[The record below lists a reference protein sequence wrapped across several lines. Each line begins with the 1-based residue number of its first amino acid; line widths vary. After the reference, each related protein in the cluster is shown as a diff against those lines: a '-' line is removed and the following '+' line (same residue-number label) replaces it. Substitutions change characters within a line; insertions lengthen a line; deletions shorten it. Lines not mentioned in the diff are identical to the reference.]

1 MYAPFF
7 LRVLFFGSTK
17 FMSHFFQSTE
27 NKALIIVSECFL
39 HFVVEYLNFLGVN
52 VKVKKMI
59 STPEKTEAHES
70 MKAKAS
76 LPSMTMRALFGPHF
90 SISEENL
97 EKAADP
103 SLADTHSFLVSL
115 FGAHISEHD
124 IDAVPRIEVEF
135 NTNEAAVQLAE
146 VEKLFGKPGAQTL
159 RKEPLDL
166 FTLLHS
172 TLPDYANLP
181 KCSDS
186 WLVEMPKIQPNRQ
199 TAHADPQPIIKN
211 CQFHPSTSRMLFT
224 PSNIM
229 RWGYHP
235 GTNSFVSNTRL
246 IRWSDGLLTLHIGE
260 DVYSVSDWRSTAE
273 VHLLGNE
280 TIIHKHGLLLPSF
293 TACGQNVKRH
303 LVIDSTE
310 AASIQNAVAEEN
322 AMNLM
327 ENKRHRLGYA
337 TDVIPSINW
346 EQVSKGNSV
355 LEEFVAKEYARRE
368 KEIQR
373 RYKMGQ
379 PTSLAEQFEWEKELS
394 EMIKAVVHGTLD
406 VSDIMASG
414 TQKELTEKRRQ
425 PSRRKFDRNLSLDGD
440 FTVDPL
446 ADADNDDNDRS
457 DHSSASDDYEEMMK
471 NMQQKRDREVSEER
485 REKRVKFDGLSV
497 SLSVEKVKKELLALK
512 ENLPFDSEV
521 YCSVD
526 GTIEMLDCSL
536 SFSLVEKELEMIIKV
551 VKNEY
556 SYVDISGLANAFNQV
571 TTL

>member
-1 MYAPFF
+1 MIPTA
-7 LRVLFFGSTK
+7 
-17 FMSHFFQSTE
+17 E
-27 NKALIIVSECFL
+27 NS
-39 HFVVEYLNFLGVN
+39 
-52 VKVKKMI
+52 
-59 STPEKTEAHES
+59 EAHEN

-76 LPSMTMRALFGPHF
+76 LPNMTMRALFGPHF
-90 SISEENL
+90 TISEENL
-97 EKAADP
+97 EQAADP
-103 SLADTHSFLVSL
+103 TLADTHSFLVSL
-115 FGAHISEHD
+115 FGTHISEHD
-124 IDAVPRIEVEF
+124 IDAVPRIEDEF
-135 NTNEAAVQLAE
+135 NTNVAAVQLAE

-172 TLPDYANLP
+172 TRPDYANLP

-199 TAHADPQPIIKN
+199 TAHADPQPIIKD
-211 CQFHPSTSRMLFT
+211 CPFHPSTSRMLFT

-235 GTNSFVSNTRL
+235 GSNSFVSNTRL

-293 TACGQNVKRH
+293 TACGQNIKRH

-327 ENKRHRLGYA
+327 ENKKHRLGYA

-346 EQVSKGNSV
+346 EHVSKGNSV

-368 KEIQR
+368 KEMQR
-373 RYKMGQ
+373 RHKMGQ
-379 PTSLAEQFEWEKELS
+379 PTSLAEQFEWEKELN

-406 VSDIMASG
+406 VSDIMASAP
-414 TQKELTEKRRQ
+414 QKELRENRSK
-425 PSRRKFDRNLSLDGD
+425 PSRRKFDRNLSLDGG

-446 ADADNDDNDRS
+446 ADADNDNDRS
-457 DHSSASDDYEEMMK
+457 DHSSASEDFEEMME
-471 NMQQKRDREVSEER
+471 NMQRKRDRELSEER
-485 REKRVKFDGLSV
+485 REKHVKFDQLSV
-497 SLSVEKVKKELLALK
+497 SPSVENVKKELHALK
-512 ENLPFDSEV
+512 ESLPSDSEV
-521 YCSVD
+521 YASVD

-536 SFSLVEKELEMIIKV
+536 SFSLVEKEVEMIIKL
-551 VKNEY
+551 VKEEY
-556 SYVDISGLANAFNQV
+556 SHVDISGLVNAFNPV
-571 TTL
+571 AKL